1 MVIFDRRCN
10 KTGASGGWGAD
21 ERSVRKT
28 KQKIKQ
34 SRTEQPGGSLRC
46 REMHGVAV
54 LNSQCSYFYGG
65 LGKIEGGEEEEAD
78 VPKSEETGP
87 GSFAAAQATPCHP
100 SKTAQAAVPG
110 YRGGLV
116 LLLQRRAVGQRAVC
130 CVFRSSGVLEP
141 GAEQP
146 AKHGQAPSRQCYP
159 STHTTH
165 TAMALVLAGAAVF
178 SNGRRE

>member
-21 ERSVRKT
+21 ERSDRKT

-34 SRTEQPGGSLRC
+34 NRTEQPGGALRC

-87 GSFAAAQATPCHP
+87 GPFAAAQATPCHP
-100 SKTAQAAVPG
+100 SKTVHAAVPG

-116 LLLQRRAVGQRAVC
+116 LLQRRAARCVLCVQ
-130 CVFRSSGVLEP
+130 VFRCSRAGSRAASQTRAGALEAVLSINP
-141 GAEQP
+141 
-146 AKHGQAPSRQCYP
+146 
-159 STHTTH
+159 HTTH
-165 TAMALVLAGAAVF
+165 TARALVLAGAAVF